1 MKRRKLI
8 AVFGVAISTAP
19 LWPYA
24 RGIAHAHEDHGNSAK
39 SKRAGLAISAAFAPD
54 GALWIVGLNEQGRLF
69 VQQSAEE
76 GVRWNAPRVLDTAQD
91 AIAAEGENRPK
102 LAFGPNGWAVISYT
116 QPLSKP
122 YTGEI
127 RMLRSTDAGANFSLP
142 FTVHQDRQLITHR
155 FESIAFDSS
164 GALHTFWIDKRD
176 VEAATR
182 DGNKDA
188 YAGAAVYHNVSLDG
202 GRSFGPDSKLADHT
216 CECCRIA
223 LSTDA
228 GGGLAAMWRHVFEG
242 DIRDHAFA
250 RIAARGTS
258 VDPVVRAS
266 FDDWKIDACP
276 HHGPGLAPAASGGF
290 HAVWFGVRNNEP
302 AVRYARLEADG
313 KPRGDV
319 RVIPDEGA
327 EHADVQSVGSSV
339 AVVWRSFNGKQTRY
353 TAWISHDEGKS
364 FTQRELG
371 ATDDESDNP
380 VLVRKGEQI
389 FALWRTRKEVRVERL
404 FQ

>member
-1 MKRRKLI
+1 MKRRNLI
-8 AVFGVAISTAP
+8 AAFAVVVTTAP
-19 LWPYA
+19 WWPYTQA
-24 RGIAHAHEDHGNSAK
+24 IAHAHEAHGDAAAK
-39 SKRAGLAISAAFAPD
+39 KRAGLAISAAFAPD
-54 GALWIVGLNEQGRLF
+54 GALWIVGLNEQGHLF
-69 VQQSAEE
+69 VQQSTDE
-76 GVRWNAPRVLDTAQD
+76 GARWNAPRVLDTAQD
-91 AIAAEGENRPK
+91 VVAAEGENRPK
-102 LAFGPNGWAVISYT
+102 LAFGPNGWVVISYT

-127 RMLRSTDAGANFSLP
+127 RMLRSTDAGANFSPP

-155 FESIAFDSS
+155 FESIAFDAS
-164 GALHTFWIDKRD
+164 GTLHTFWIDKRD
-176 VEAATR
+176 VEAAAR
-182 DGNKDA
+182 AGNKAA

-202 GRSFGPDSKLADHT
+202 GRTFGADTKLADHT

-242 DIRDHAFA
+242 DIRDHAVA

-258 VDPVVRAS
+258 AGPAVRAS

-276 HHGPGLAPAASGGF
+276 HHGPGLAAAASDGF
-290 HAVWFGVRNNEP
+290 HAVWFGVRNDEP
-302 AVRYARLEADG
+302 AVRYARLDADG

-319 RVIPDEGA
+319 RVIPDEAA
-327 EHADVQSVGSSV
+327 EHADVQSAGSNV
-339 AVVWRSFNGKQTRY
+339 AVVWRSFNGKKTRY
-353 TAWISHDEGKS
+353 AAWVSHDDGKS
-364 FTQRELG
+364 FAQRELG
-371 ATDDESDNP
+371 ATGDDGDNP
-380 VLVRKGEQI
+380 ILVRKGQQI